1 MVSTLQPF
9 ACTASIR
16 QPRTISPLTL
26 TVHAPHT
33 PCSQPI
39 CEPVRPSSSR
49 RKSTRCCRGAIRR
62 LTRGPQVGFKQPLE
76 EIRRLDMTFSFPAQ
90 KNEAGIQCQG
100 TCGVF
105 GGRVGEREAAAQR
118 AAVADRRVR
127 DVRRCL
133 GKERR
138 VFPYLRR
145 FFDLRVSNECADAQG
160 LPLERYP
167 LQFP

>member
-1 MVSTLQPF
+1 MRFSRTPASLRHREKRISSGKRLEAGELHKHRLVGGREFGCGEDFRALQ
-9 ACTASIR
+9 I
-16 QPRTISPLTL
+16 
-26 TVHAPHT
+26 
-33 PCSQPI
+33 
-39 CEPVRPSSSR
+39 
-49 RKSTRCCRGAIRR
+49 
-62 LTRGPQVGFKQPLE
+62 GFKQPLE
-76 EIRRLDMTFSFPAQ
+76 EFRRLDMTFSFLAQ
-90 KNEAGIQCQG
+90 NNEAGIQCQG
-100 TCGVF
+100 TCGVL

-138 VFPYLRR
+138 MFPYVRR

-160 LPLERYP
+160 LPLKGYP